1 VILYLDASAAVKRYV
16 AEQGS
21 AEVRQTIATA
31 TVVGI
36 VVLGRVEIVAALA
49 KAVRMRALSAM
60 EAEAA
65 RQVLRAE
72 WPDYVRLRTTEALAS
87 RADDLAWQYGLRGY
101 DAVHLAAALLW
112 QDGLEESVTLATFD
126 RQLWQ
131 AGRRSGL
138 AMFPTDLV

>member
-1 VILYLDASAAVKRYV
+1 MILYLDASATVKRYV

-21 AEVRQTIATA
+21 AEVHQAIATA

-36 VVLGRVEIVAALA
+36 VVIGHVEIVAALA

-126 RQLWQ
+126 R
-131 AGRRSGL
+131 
-138 AMFPTDLV
+138 